1 MVSLFLFYFIRKCAH
16 FQGDVSEWCINF
28 SRAPLHEPRQQDRPE
43 ACPDCGKR
51 TAERIINNGGTPRVN
66 TLWISGRNSGSKADS
81 KKAAGRAGRFRPSTN
96 AVPGSGQ
103 GRHLFRKRRKYFKYG
118 LHQRRERGTFAGFAL
133 LASLRFVN
141 ALSADLR
148 QLRGAFVMLS
158 QFPSRSRPGS
168 SPRSE
173 NRGRRRGSL
182 CQAYQRSCR

>member
-28 SRAPLHEPRQQDRPE
+28 SRAARKKARLE
-43 ACPDCGKR
+43 KR
-51 TAERIINNGGTPRVN
+51 ASGQPAGAKKWTSSAANNASTPRVN
-66 TLWISGRNSGSKADS
+66 TLWISGQNSGSKADS

-103 GRHLFRKRRKYFKYG
+103 GRHLLRKRRKYFKYV

-158 QFPSRSRPGS
+158 QFPSRSRPES

-173 NRGRRRGSL
+173 NHGRRRGSL